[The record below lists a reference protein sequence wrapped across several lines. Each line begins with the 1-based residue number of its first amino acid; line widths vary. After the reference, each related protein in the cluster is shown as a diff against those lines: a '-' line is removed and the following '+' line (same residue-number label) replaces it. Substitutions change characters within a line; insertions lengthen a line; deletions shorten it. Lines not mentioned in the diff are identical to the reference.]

1 MCEKNKEDDHMRTAS
16 EVVQHLNETRCNIY
30 VLSEKLG
37 LGKTTLRARLKKLD
51 YAENQDGV
59 WVYTGDALTEPID
72 EDVVTGKRMVVAKNA
87 TAHDFG
93 DMVQPPP
100 NIHQSLMQLDLN
112 KKIKRT
118 TVSIPENLLSAMKV
132 LAKKTRLQPSDVYTL
147 AIAEFLERYAAYVND
162 EEDKS

>member
-1 MCEKNKEDDHMRTAS
+1 MRTAS
-16 EVVQHLNETRCNIY
+16 EVVQYLNETRCNIY
-30 VLSEKLG
+30 ELSEQLG
-37 LGKTTLRARLKKLD
+37 FGKSTLRARLKKLG
-51 YAENQDGV
+51 YSENQTGV
-59 WVYTGDALTEPID
+59 WVYTGDALMEPVD

-87 TAHDFG
+87 SAHDFD
-93 DMVQPPP
+93 DMIQPPP

-112 KKIKRT
+112 EKIKRT

-147 AIAEFLERYAAYVND
+147 AIAEFLERYAAYANN